1 MPIIPEIGRKHIR
14 VRLLLIGITAFLWF
28 GVLMHLFPVWWMIST
43 SLKTTVEIYAN
54 PVGFIPDQISF
65 ASYKLLFGS
74 LTGSKTGVGLSTSL
88 FKYPM
93 TVYIKN
99 SLVLALGVLCVQIPS
114 TLLLAYATSRLH
126 SNKIRQAIFYL
137 SIATMMIPYQVKM
150 VPSFLLLSH
159 FPWPTDYVPN
169 IPFTSIQFP
178 SVSFVGS
185 FWGVILPVTFNSY
198 NFLLLKSFFDGI
210 DKEYIEAAR
219 IDGCSEF
226 SIITQIM
233 LPLAR
238 PIIAFTS
245 YVAFVNSW
253 NNFMGPWIMLQNV
266 QDKWPLAVIVF
277 QLQQYLI
284 NSSAAQ
290 ATSEAAEALRASG
303 AGYNAL
309 MALALIECIP
319 IMLLFMFFR
328 EQIMKGVKMKGLKA

>member
-14 VRLLLIGITAFLWF
+14 VRLLLIGITVFLWL
-28 GVLMHLFPVWWMIST
+28 GVVMHLFPVWWMVAT
-43 SLKTTVEIYAN
+43 SLKTTAEIYAN
-54 PVGFIPDQISF
+54 PIGFIPQEISF

-74 LTGSKTGVGLSTSL
+74 LTGSKTGMATSL

-93 TVYIKN
+93 TLYVKN
-99 SLVLALGVLCVQIPS
+99 SLILALGVLAVQIPS
-114 TLLLAYATSRLH
+114 TLLLAYTTSRLH
-126 SNKIRQAIFYL
+126 TNRVKQAIFYMCV
-137 SIATMMIPYQVKM
+137 ATMMIPAQVKM

-159 FPWPTDYVPN
+159 FPWPTDYIPM

-178 SVSFVGS
+178 SFSFIGS

-198 NFLLLKSFFDGI
+198 NFLLLKNFFDSI

-219 IDGCSEF
+219 IDGCSEI

-238 PIIAFTS
+238 PIIAFTC

-253 NNFMGPWIMLQNV
+253 NNFMGPWIILQND
-266 QDKWPLAVIVF
+266 QEKWPLAVIVF
-277 QLQQYLI
+277 QLQQYLV
-284 NSSAAQ
+284 NSGAQQ
-290 ATSEAAEALRASG
+290 ATSEASEALRASG

-319 IMLLFMFFR
+319 VMLLFMFFR

>member
-14 VRLLLIGITAFLWF
+14 VRLLLIGITAFLWI
-28 GVLMHLFPVWWMIST
+28 GVLLHLFPVWWMVAT
-43 SLKTTVEIYAN
+43 SLKTTAEIYAN
-54 PVGFIPDQISF
+54 PVGFIPSEISF

-74 LTGSKTGVGLSTSL
+74 LTGSKTGVGTSL

-93 TVYIKN
+93 TLYVKN
-99 SLVLALGVLCVQIPS
+99 SLVLALGVLSVQIPS

-126 SNKIRQAIFYL
+126 TSKIKQGIFYL
-137 SIATMMIPYQVKM
+137 CVATMMIPAQVKM

-169 IPFTSIQFP
+169 IPFTSTQMP
-178 SVSFVGS
+178 SVSFIGS

-198 NFLLLKSFFDGI
+198 NFLLLKNFFDGI

-219 IDGCSEF
+219 IDGCSEIN
-226 SIITQIM
+226 IITQIM

-238 PIIAFTS
+238 PIIAFTC

-253 NNFMGPWIMLQNV
+253 NNFMGPWIILQNV
-266 QDKWPLAVIVF
+266 QERWPLAVIVF
-277 QLQQYLI
+277 QLQQYLV
-284 NSSAAQ
+284 NTSAAQ
-290 ATSEAAEALRASG
+290 ATSEASEALRASG

-319 IMLLFMFFR
+319 VILLFMFFR